1 MGKPDH
7 LAKKVSPGALETQ
20 LDARPDPAALPTLDG
35 GVAIGAQTPPPMD
48 PNSTLGAIP
57 GLPADPSATI
67 SVEHISI
74 TSSALRPLE
83 TGPVVQTIGP
93 YNLLKTLG
101 EGGMGQVW
109 LAEQTAPVRRLVAL
123 KLIKGGMYD
132 QSVIQRFDSERQSL
146 AIMDHPAIAKVFD
159 AGTSNGQPY
168 FVMEYVPGV
177 PVTEFCDQKRL
188 TPRER
193 LKLFIKICGG
203 VQHAHQKAVI
213 HRDLKPSNILI
224 SDRDGKPAP
233 HIIDFGIAKATTPGA
248 DQTLLTQVGS
258 FVGTPGY
265 MSPEQADSNV
275 KDIDTRADVYALGVI
290 LYEMLTGC
298 LPFDVKNWVGKPLH
312 EVLRQIREDDPPRPS
327 VKLKAQI
334 ADSAEAA
341 AARRIEPRQLVNL
354 ISGDLDW
361 ITMKAL
367 EKDRARRYDSPNA
380 LAADIQRYL
389 DDEPVLASPPS
400 VMYRTQKFV
409 RRHRI
414 AVLGAATVGVML
426 IVLAVSMTVQAI
438 RIAHERDRANRE
450 AAAAKSVSDFLIG
463 LFNVSDPRE
472 ARGNTITAREILDKG
487 SKQIETSLG
496 AQPEVQARLMTTI
509 GTVYQQLG
517 LYGPAQTLF
526 EKALDTRKRVLGPKN
541 PDTLTS
547 MDDLASTL
555 RREGQFVESEKML
568 RQTLESQRLVI
579 GPENPATLS
588 TMVDLAT
595 TLGEQGRRIEQ
606 EKLLRQA
613 LEAQRRVLGPENSDT
628 LKSMNDLADTLGAE
642 GNFSAA
648 EELLQQTLEI
658 ERRVLGVDHPD
669 TLRTMF
675 NLAADLGFDGHLADA
690 EKLQRETLESRR
702 RVLGVGHADTL
713 ASMDNLAEILQG
725 EHRYAEAEALR
736 RESLEAERRVLG
748 PEHSW
753 TLFSMSGLANT
764 LSVEGRYAEADQL
777 LRETLEVQRRT
788 LGPDHPDTAGTEY
801 NLACNAALSGK
812 KDEAISLLTHAL
824 NHGLSQASAL
834 HMQEDSD
841 LQSLHGDPRFKALI
855 EQVHK
860 GYR

>member
-74 TSSALRPLE
+74 TSAALRPLE

-275 KDIDTRADVYALGVI
+275 KDIDTRADVYPLGVI

-312 EVLRQIREDDPPRPS
+312 EVLRQIREDDPPPS
-327 VKLKAQI
+327 ERQAQS
-334 ADSAEAA
+334 ADCGFGASGGRAA
-341 AARRIEPRQLVNL
+341 HR
-354 ISGDLDW
+354 
-361 ITMKAL
+361 
-367 EKDRARRYDSPNA
+367 
-380 LAADIQRYL
+380 
-389 DDEPVLASPPS
+389 ASP
-400 VMYRTQKFV
+400 
-409 RRHRI
+409 
-414 AVLGAATVGVML
+414 
-426 IVLAVSMTVQAI
+426 
-438 RIAHERDRANRE
+438 
-450 AAAAKSVSDFLIG
+450 
-463 LFNVSDPRE
+463 
-472 ARGNTITAREILDKG
+472 ARK
-487 SKQIETSLG
+487 
-496 AQPEVQARLMTTI
+496 
-509 GTVYQQLG
+509 
-517 LYGPAQTLF
+517 
-526 EKALDTRKRVLGPKN
+526 
-541 PDTLTS
+541 PD
-547 MDDLASTL
+547 
-555 RREGQFVESEKML
+555 
-568 RQTLESQRLVI
+568 
-579 GPENPATLS
+579 
-588 TMVDLAT
+588 
-595 TLGEQGRRIEQ
+595 
-606 EKLLRQA
+606 
-613 LEAQRRVLGPENSDT
+613 QRRP
-628 LKSMNDLADTLGAE
+628 
-642 GNFSAA
+642 
-648 EELLQQTLEI
+648 
-658 ERRVLGVDHPD
+658 
-669 TLRTMF
+669 
-675 NLAADLGFDGHLADA
+675 
-690 EKLQRETLESRR
+690 
-702 RVLGVGHADTL
+702 
-713 ASMDNLAEILQG
+713 
-725 EHRYAEAEALR
+725 
-736 RESLEAERRVLG
+736 
-748 PEHSW
+748 
-753 TLFSMSGLANT
+753 
-764 LSVEGRYAEADQL
+764 
-777 LRETLEVQRRT
+777 
-788 LGPDHPDTAGTEY
+788 
-801 NLACNAALSGK
+801 
-812 KDEAISLLTHAL
+812 
-824 NHGLSQASAL
+824 
-834 HMQEDSD
+834 
-841 LQSLHGDPRFKALI
+841 
-855 EQVHK
+855 
-860 GYR
+860 